1 MNKTLLLGVVSIMLI
16 GCSNNTMR
24 SLEQLET
31 RIDHVPDS
39 VLHELSSM
47 DGTIKWGEARALHA
61 LLTVRAQDKCDLL
74 TGNDSIIT
82 IATNY
87 YSKHG
92 NPERRLFAHIYA
104 GRVYSA
110 AGNSQKAIELYTEAL
125 KYEDQTDNYYALGL
139 LYSDIATEYSWAYD
153 YVQAI
158 ENMEKSLNYYG
169 QAGKERHQILAKSS
183 LGLYYLNS
191 NNYVEAEPYLTEV
204 LAWGE
209 LNDDGYII
217 RNAIDR
223 LITLY
228 SAVND
233 ATKMTALLDKYP
245 LHSFTQNTENYSN
258 ASYYYAY
265 NDNIELSKQLL
276 DTARKLAKD
285 SRDTTFLWHK
295 QYLIYKKL
303 GNSDS
308 ALSNIRNLFFYQ
320 DSVLRITLQQP
331 LLKVQRDY
339 YQSELEL
346 SEMKNQ
352 NRRLTIVLITFSV
365 FVFFFVLWYIYR
377 ERIHANEEKIRD
389 YIDVTN
395 ELRQK
400 LSAKDEE
407 INLYIDTINEHY
419 NKFAIKD
426 KELKEQLN
434 NIEEQ
439 QSMLHLKKEELE
451 ERINKTN
458 ILQKKISILFAKEC
472 RILNG
477 VCEAYY
483 EHGLKKGSNK
493 NIVNQLESV
502 IRIFNTDS
510 GYASLEKLIN
520 EYKDNIMLLLRT
532 EFPKFKETD
541 YRIIC
546 YFCANFSA
554 KTISL
559 ITGLKQDTVLV
570 YKGRYIKRIEE
581 SNQPS
586 KEIILSHIPYRTKF
600 V

>member
-1 MNKTLLLGVVSIMLI
+1 LVNKYNGNIELAF
-16 GCSNNTMR
+16 R
-24 SLEQLET
+24 SAE
-31 RIDHVPDS
+31 
-39 VLHELSSM
+39 ELA
-47 DGTIKWGEARALHA
+47 IF
-61 LLTVRAQDKCDLL
+61 
-74 TGNDSIIT
+74 NDSITRI
-82 IATNY
+82 
-87 YSKHG
+87 S
-92 NPERRLFAHIYA
+92 
-104 GRVYSA
+104 
-110 AGNSQKAIELYTEAL
+110 
-125 KYEDQTDNYYALGL
+125 L
-139 LYSDIATEYSWAYD
+139 L
-153 YVQAI
+153 
-158 ENMEKSLNYYG
+158 
-169 QAGKERHQILAKSS
+169 H
-183 LGLYYLNS
+183 
-191 NNYVEAEPYLTEV
+191 
-204 LAWGE
+204 
-209 LNDDGYII
+209 
-217 RNAIDR
+217 
-223 LITLY
+223 
-228 SAVND
+228 
-233 ATKMTALLDKYP
+233 P
-245 LHSFTQNTENYSN
+245 L
-258 ASYYYAY
+258 
-265 NDNIELSKQLL
+265 
-276 DTARKLAKD
+276 
-285 SRDTTFLWHK
+285 
-295 QYLIYKKL
+295 
-303 GNSDS
+303 
-308 ALSNIRNLFFYQ
+308 
-320 DSVLRITLQQP
+320 V
-331 LLKVQRDY
+331 KVQRDY
-339 YQSELEL
+339 YKSELDVAKL
-346 SEMKNQ
+346 KNR
-352 NRRLTIVLITFSV
+352 NRLLTILLVLFSV
-365 FVFFFVLWYIYR
+365 FIFLFIIWHIYK

-400 LSAKDEE
+400 LSAKDEQ

-451 ERINKTN
+451 EKINKTN

>member
-1 MNKTLLLGVVSIMLI
+1 
-16 GCSNNTMR
+16 
-24 SLEQLET
+24 
-31 RIDHVPDS
+31 
-39 VLHELSSM
+39 
-47 DGTIKWGEARALHA
+47 
-61 LLTVRAQDKCDLL
+61 
-74 TGNDSIIT
+74 
-82 IATNY
+82 
-87 YSKHG
+87 
-92 NPERRLFAHIYA
+92 
-104 GRVYSA
+104 
-110 AGNSQKAIELYTEAL
+110 
-125 KYEDQTDNYYALGL
+125 
-139 LYSDIATEYSWAYD
+139 
-153 YVQAI
+153 
-158 ENMEKSLNYYG
+158 
-169 QAGKERHQILAKSS
+169 
-183 LGLYYLNS
+183 
-191 NNYVEAEPYLTEV
+191 VEAEPYLTEV

-245 LHSFTQNTENYSN
+245 LYSFTQNTENYSN

-365 FVFFFVLWYIYR
+365 FVLFLVLWYIYR

-439 QSMLHLKKEELE
+439 QSMLHLKKEDLE
-451 ERINKTN
+451 
-458 ILQKKISILFAKEC
+458 
-472 RILNG
+472 
-477 VCEAYY
+477 
-483 EHGLKKGSNK
+483 
-493 NIVNQLESV
+493 
-502 IRIFNTDS
+502 
-510 GYASLEKLIN
+510 
-520 EYKDNIMLLLRT
+520 
-532 EFPKFKETD
+532 
-541 YRIIC
+541 
-546 YFCANFSA
+546 
-554 KTISL
+554 
-559 ITGLKQDTVLV
+559 
-570 YKGRYIKRIEE
+570 
-581 SNQPS
+581 
-586 KEIILSHIPYRTKF
+586 
-600 V
+600 